1 MPYSEPWG
9 RAVRRRDFIN
19 AVARV
24 AAVWPLAARAQQQL
38 KLPVVGYLS
47 TGSPEAD
54 ATPFL
59 AAFRKGLGEM
69 SFVEGK
75 NVAIEYRWA
84 NFRYERLSAMA
95 ADLAQRSVAVIA
107 AIGGTPTGLAA
118 KAATSTV
125 PIVFYLGIDPVKF
138 GLVASLN
145 HPGGNVTGI
154 AALQAELVVKRIQF
168 LHELVPKATVAALLA
183 NPDNPYTEPEVRA
196 VQDAAHSL
204 GLGELQILPA
214 SSASEIDAVFQ
225 RLPQLHVDALIVSA
239 DLFLLSQ
246 QKRIV
251 AAATQYNL
259 PTMYPWREYV
269 IAGGMVSYGPSLF
282 EAYRLVG
289 VYTGK
294 ILRGAP
300 PAELPVEQESK
311 VDLVINL
318 KATKAFQ
325 VSVPIPVVGR
335 ADEVIE

>member
-1 MPYSEPWG
+1 MFEGQP
-9 RAVRRRDFIN
+9 VRRRDFITL
-19 AVARV
+19 VGG
-24 AAVWPLAARAQQQL
+24 AAAGWPLAARAQQPN
-38 KLPVVGYLS
+38 LPVVGYLS

-59 AAFRKGLGEM
+59 TAFRKGLGEM

-84 NFRYERLSAMA
+84 NFRYERLSALA
-95 ADLAQRSVAVIA
+95 ADLAQRSVAAIA

-154 AALQAELVVKRIQF
+154 AALQAELVAKRIQF
-168 LHELVPKATVAALLA
+168 LHELAPKATVAALLA
-183 NPDNPYTEPEVRA
+183 NPGNPYTEPEARA

-204 GLGELQILPA
+204 GLGELQIFRA
-214 SSASEIDAVFQ
+214 SSASEIDAAFQ
-225 RLPQLHVDALIVSA
+225 RLPRLHVDALIVSA

-246 QKRIV
+246 QERIV
-251 AAATQYNL
+251 AAAMQYNL

-269 IAGGMVSYGPSLF
+269 MAGGMVSYGPSLF

-300 PAELPVEQESK
+300 PAELPVQQESK

-325 VSVPIPVVGR
+325 VSVPIPIVGR

>member
-1 MPYSEPWG
+1 MK
-9 RAVRRRDFIN
+9 RREFISLLGGT
-19 AVARV
+19 
-24 AAVWPLAARAQQQL
+24 AAAWPLAAHAQQPN
-38 KLPVVGYLS
+38 LPVVGYLS

-75 NVAIEYRWA
+75 NVLIEYRWA

-118 KAATSTV
+118 KAATSIV

-145 HPGGNVTGI
+145 RPGGNVTGI
-154 AALQAELVVKRIQF
+154 AALQAELVAKRIQF
-168 LHELVPKATVAALLA
+168 LHELVPKARVTALLA
-183 NPDNPYTEPEVRA
+183 NPDNPYTEPEARA

-204 GLGELQILPA
+204 GLGELQILRA
-214 SSASEIDAVFQ
+214 SSASEIDTVFQ
-225 RLPQLHVDALIVSA
+225 KLPQLHVDALIVSA

-269 IAGGMVSYGPSLF
+269 TAGGMVSYGPSLF

-300 PAELPVEQESK
+300 PADLPVEQESK